1 MCWCCHFCVIQII
14 DAEAIIVIV
23 YRLCSCTFAAFYL
36 CSNINA
42 VTVENESWDSM
53 VIIVT
58 VLWAKSWQG
67 QEILLCSVI
76 TRPALRLTEPPIQ

>member
-1 MCWCCHFCVIQII
+1 MLHQSMIQIV

-23 YRLCSCTFAAFYL
+23 YRLCSCTFSAFYL

-53 VIIVT
+53 VTIVT

-67 QEILLCSVI
+67 QGILLCSII